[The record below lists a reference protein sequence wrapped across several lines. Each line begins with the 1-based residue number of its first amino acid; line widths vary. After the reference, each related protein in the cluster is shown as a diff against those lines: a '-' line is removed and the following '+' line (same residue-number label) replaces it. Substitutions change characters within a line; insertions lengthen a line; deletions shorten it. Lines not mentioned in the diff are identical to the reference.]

1 MRTGRGGSSGGVLT
15 SRSLTSRPLFT
26 LSNDPRSIAE
36 QQICNLSSA
45 NYDSIHPINKEADQS
60 SIALCALGKDP
71 NKPRRQRK
79 QSKQTRKL
87 PLSSATGN
95 KDLPI
100 NLSHSLL
107 YRSHKS
113 NHRTQGS
120 KGCGTGLKNLDRVL
134 GGKKERKEKDQ
145 AAKT

>member
-15 SRSLTSRPLFT
+15 SRSLSSSPLFT
-26 LSNDPRSIAE
+26 LSNDPGNSRV
-36 QQICNLSSA
+36 CNLWSA
-45 NYDSIHPINKEADQS
+45 NYDSIHPIKKEADHAS
-60 SIALCALGKDP
+60 VASCAVGKDS

-79 QSKQTRKL
+79 RNKQTRKL
-87 PLSSATGN
+87 PLSSAKGR
-95 KDLPI
+95 KDLPV
-100 NLSHSLL
+100 NLSHSLVYL
-107 YRSHKS
+107 SRRS

-120 KGCGTGLKNLDRVL
+120 KGCGTELKNHDRVL